1 MRKKDPW
8 RKMNPRRVE
17 KGGKAMRYIK
27 REIAL
32 LKRYGK
38 LPVIILDI
46 AITIVAAVT
55 FALTLKPILLYTS
68 SLFLVI
74 TIWEIDSVHHTVRA
88 DIYKALYEN
97 KCKESDDL
105 EEMMK
110 VLKDKL
116 SSYETVQNSKKEN
129 PIKSNRIVSD
139 RTFAVRLRNFISDI
153 QVCDAISEEEK
164 SYLLGVAERLI
175 KWQAKTVRKTTD
187 EYAYLVRLGI
197 CKNPS
202 EERND
207 KAQVEVIKS

>member
-1 MRKKDPW
+1 MP
-8 RKMNPRRVE
+8 
-17 KGGKAMRYIK
+17 G
-27 REIAL
+27 
-32 LKRYGK
+32 
-38 LPVIILDI
+38 IILDI

-105 EEMMK
+105 EEMTK

-116 SSYETVQNSKKEN
+116 SSYETMQNSKKEN

-139 RTFAVRLRNFISDI
+139 RTFAVRLRNFISDVE
-153 QVCDAISEEEK
+153 VCDAISEEEK

-202 EERND
+202 EGKND

>member
-1 MRKKDPW
+1 
-8 RKMNPRRVE
+8 
-17 KGGKAMRYIK
+17 MRYIK
-27 REIAL
+27 RKIAL

-38 LPVIILDI
+38 LPWIILDI

-55 FALTLKPILLYTS
+55 FALTLKPILLYIS
-68 SLFLVI
+68 GLFLVI

-105 EEMMK
+105 EGLMK

-164 SYLLGVAERLI
+164 TYLLGVAERLI

-202 EERND
+202 DGKND

>member
-1 MRKKDPW
+1 
-8 RKMNPRRVE
+8 
-17 KGGKAMRYIK
+17 
-27 REIAL
+27 
-32 LKRYGK
+32 
-38 LPVIILDI
+38 
-46 AITIVAAVT
+46 
-55 FALTLKPILLYTS
+55 
-68 SLFLVI
+68 VI

-97 KCKESDDL
+97 KCKESDGH

-116 SSYETVQNSKKEN
+116 SSYETMQNSKKEN

-139 RTFAVRLRNFISDI
+139 RTFAVRLRNFISDVE
-153 QVCDAISEEEK
+153 VCDAISEEEK

-175 KWQAKTVRKTTD
+175 KWQVKTVRKTTD

-197 CKNPS
+197 CKNPT
-202 EERND
+202 EGRND

>member
-1 MRKKDPW
+1 
-8 RKMNPRRVE
+8 
-17 KGGKAMRYIK
+17 MRYIK
-27 REIAL
+27 RKIAL

-38 LPVIILDI
+38 LPWIILDI

-55 FALTLKPILLYTS
+55 FALTLKPILLYIS
-68 SLFLVI
+68 GLFLVI

-88 DIYKALYEN
+88 DIYKVLYEN

-116 SSYETVQNSKKEN
+116 TSYETVQNSKKEN

-197 CKNPS
+197 CKSPS

>member
-1 MRKKDPW
+1 
-8 RKMNPRRVE
+8 
-17 KGGKAMRYIK
+17 MRYIK
-27 REIAL
+27 RKIAL

-38 LPVIILDI
+38 LPWIILDI

-68 SLFLVI
+68 GLFLVI

-97 KCKESDDL
+97 KCKESDGL

-110 VLKDKL
+110 ALKDKL
-116 SSYETVQNSKKEN
+116 SSYETIQNSKKGN

-139 RTFAVRLRNFISDI
+139 RTFAVRLRNFISDVE
-153 QVCDAISEEEK
+153 VCDAISEEEK
-164 SYLLGVAERLI
+164 SYLLGVAERLV

>member
-1 MRKKDPW
+1 
-8 RKMNPRRVE
+8 
-17 KGGKAMRYIK
+17 MRYIK
-27 REIAL
+27 RQIAL

-38 LPVIILDI
+38 LPWIILNI
-46 AITIVAAVT
+46 AIIIVAAVT
-55 FALTLKPILLYTS
+55 FALTLEPILLYTS

-97 KCKESDDL
+97 MCKESDGH

-116 SSYETVQNSKKEN
+116 SSYETMQNSKKEN

-139 RTFAVRLRNFISDI
+139 RTFAVRLRNFISDVE
-153 QVCDAISEEEK
+153 VCDAISEEEK

>member
-1 MRKKDPW
+1 
-8 RKMNPRRVE
+8 
-17 KGGKAMRYIK
+17 MRYIK
-27 REIAL
+27 RKIAL

-38 LPVIILDI
+38 LPWIIMDI

-97 KCKESDDL
+97 KCKESDYL

-116 SSYETVQNSKKEN
+116 TSYETVQNSKKGN

-139 RTFAVRLRNFISDI
+139 RTFAVRLRNFISDVE
-153 QVCDAISEEEK
+153 VCDAISEEEK

>member
-1 MRKKDPW
+1 
-8 RKMNPRRVE
+8 
-17 KGGKAMRYIK
+17 MRYIK
-27 REIAL
+27 RKIAL

-38 LPVIILDI
+38 LPWIILDI

-55 FALTLKPILLYTS
+55 FALTLKPILLYIS

-97 KCKESDDL
+97 KCKESDGL
-105 EEMMK
+105 EDMMK

-116 SSYETVQNSKKEN
+116 SSYETMQNSKKEN

-202 EERND
+202 EGRND
-207 KAQVEVIKS
+207 KAQVEVIKK

>member
-1 MRKKDPW
+1 
-8 RKMNPRRVE
+8 
-17 KGGKAMRYIK
+17 MRYIK
-27 REIAL
+27 RKITL

-38 LPVIILDI
+38 LPWIILDI

-55 FALTLKPILLYTS
+55 FALTLKPILLYIS
-68 SLFLVI
+68 GLFLVI

-116 SSYETVQNSKKEN
+116 TSYETVQNSKKEN

-139 RTFAVRLRNFISDI
+139 RTFAVRLRNFISDVE
-153 QVCDAISEEEK
+153 VCDAISEEEK

-202 EERND
+202 EGKND

>member
-1 MRKKDPW
+1 
-8 RKMNPRRVE
+8 
-17 KGGKAMRYIK
+17 MRYIK
-27 REIAL
+27 REISL

-38 LPVIILDI
+38 LPGIILDI

-105 EEMMK
+105 EEMTK

-116 SSYETVQNSKKEN
+116 SSYETMQNSKKEN

-139 RTFAVRLRNFISDI
+139 RTFAVRLRNFISDVE
-153 QVCDAISEEEK
+153 VCDAISEEEK

-202 EERND
+202 EGKND
-207 KAQVEVIKS
+207 KAQVDVIKS

>member
-1 MRKKDPW
+1 
-8 RKMNPRRVE
+8 
-17 KGGKAMRYIK
+17 MRYIK
-27 REIAL
+27 RKIAL

-38 LPVIILDI
+38 LPWIILDI
-46 AITIVAAVT
+46 AIAIVAAVA

-68 SLFLVI
+68 GLFLVI

-97 KCKESDDL
+97 KCKESDGL

-116 SSYETVQNSKKEN
+116 TSYETVQNSKKEN

-164 SYLLGVAERLI
+164 SYLLGVAERLV

>member
-1 MRKKDPW
+1 
-8 RKMNPRRVE
+8 
-17 KGGKAMRYIK
+17 MRYIK
-27 REIAL
+27 REISL

-38 LPVIILDI
+38 LPGIILDI

-105 EEMMK
+105 EEMTK

-116 SSYETVQNSKKEN
+116 SSYETMQNSKKEN

-139 RTFAVRLRNFISDI
+139 RTFAVRLRNFISDVE
-153 QVCDAISEEEK
+153 VCDAISEEEK

-202 EERND
+202 EGKND

>member
-1 MRKKDPW
+1 
-8 RKMNPRRVE
+8 
-17 KGGKAMRYIK
+17 MRYIK
-27 REIAL
+27 RKIAL

-38 LPVIILDI
+38 LPWIILDI

-55 FALTLKPILLYTS
+55 FALTLKPILLYIS
-68 SLFLVI
+68 GLFLVI

-88 DIYKALYEN
+88 DIYKVLYEN

-116 SSYETVQNSKKEN
+116 TSYETVQNSKKEN

-202 EERND
+202 EGRND
-207 KAQVEVIKS
+207 KAQVEVIKR

>member
-1 MRKKDPW
+1 
-8 RKMNPRRVE
+8 
-17 KGGKAMRYIK
+17 MRYIK

-38 LPVIILDI
+38 LPGIILDI

>member
-1 MRKKDPW
+1 
-8 RKMNPRRVE
+8 
-17 KGGKAMRYIK
+17 MRYIK
-27 REIAL
+27 RKIAL

-38 LPVIILDI
+38 LPWIILDI

-55 FALTLKPILLYTS
+55 FALTLKPILLYIS
-68 SLFLVI
+68 GLFLVI

-97 KCKESDDL
+97 KCKESDGL

-153 QVCDAISEEEK
+153 QVCNAISEEEK
-164 SYLLGVAERLI
+164 TYLLGVAERLV

-197 CKNPS
+197 CKNPP
-202 EERND
+202 EGRND
-207 KAQVEVIKS
+207 KVQVEVIKS